1 MPRSVSRHLNSRI
14 KRCVFLVASPKQV
27 KHVAITVIT
36 LNVTHVLCQAENVS
50 TIPFFSLAD
59 QMYIIVNRPAVAIFF
74 LQSSAWLHA
83 PQLATIGFSR
93 FFFFMLIGHFLLTL
107 LKIRQSLF
115 PLKRSIGH
123 RSIPARRNVNEIDE
137 RSHLHFPS
145 FLYFASFR
153 MPPALLHR
161 KGPSSSRDSQRIPS
175 ENVWKREW
183 SPPKCFFR
191 HPPVSDPFRSTK
203 WKQIL
208 RIHSS
213 GLQKQRGKGLK

>member
-1 MPRSVSRHLNSRI
+1 MCFSCSVTKTGETCCHHCYHVECYTCALSSRERVYHS
-14 KRCVFLVASPKQV
+14 
-27 KHVAITVIT
+27 
-36 LNVTHVLCQAENVS
+36 
-50 TIPFFSLAD
+50 
-59 QMYIIVNRPAVAIFF
+59 IFF
-74 LQSSAWLHA
+74 FGWPDVYHRESTSRGHLLSSELRMAA
-83 PQLATIGFSR
+83 RATISNNRIFEIFS
-93 FFFFMLIGHFLLTL
+93 MLIVHFLLTL

>member
-1 MPRSVSRHLNSRI
+1 MCFSCSVTKTGETCCHHCYHVECYTCALSSRERVYHS
-14 KRCVFLVASPKQV
+14 
-27 KHVAITVIT
+27 
-36 LNVTHVLCQAENVS
+36 
-50 TIPFFSLAD
+50 
-59 QMYIIVNRPAVAIFF
+59 IFF
-74 LQSSAWLHA
+74 FGWPDVYHRESTSRGHLLSSELRMAA
-83 PQLATIGFSR
+83 RATISNNRIFEIFS
-93 FFFFMLIGHFLLTL
+93 MLIGHFLLTL

-183 SPPKCFFR
+183 SPRKCFFR